1 MTLPEGNKIEMI
13 ETINDCIYE
22 LGSLTITSKST
33 RENTII
39 GSVIQKLS
47 RLLETVNYATIEKIN
62 LEDYFIYN
70 GDTYEDKTCK

>member
-1 MTLPEGNKIEMI
+1 MTLPEDNKIEMI

-62 LEDYFIYN
+62 LEDDFIYTDEKT
-70 GDTYEDKTCK
+70 GDNNYE